1 MNPSLSSCVPPVL
14 RPSLYPTSSSSSV
27 SSLGPLT
34 SPSSNPHPSVYGILL
49 LYSILTQIPSPLSS
63 SQFYPLLN
71 TPPPVLPHMRALP
84 YYIDGDVRITH
95 ANAIMRHLARTRPL
109 RGDEKERI
117 RVDMI
122 ENQANDFRN
131 TFIRLCYLDFNMQKH
146 RYLEAL
152 PQTLKQFSQFLGSNP
167 WFAGDKI
174 TFVDFIMYELL
185 DQHLQLSDIC
195 LKDVK
200 NLQEFQKR
208 FESLEPIQRYMS
220 SPRFMR
226 SPINNKMAKF
236 GTQ

>member
-1 MNPSLSSCVPPVL
+1 MAPVL
-14 RPSLYPTSSSSSV
+14 GYWKIRGIAQSIRLMLEYTGTEFEDKYYECGP
-27 SSLGPLT
+27 GPLFDK
-34 SPSSNPHPSVYGILL
+34 SCWLDVKDDLDLEFAN
-49 LYSILTQIPSPLSS
+49 
-63 SQFYPLLN
+63 
-71 TPPPVLPHMRALP
+71 LP
-84 YYIDGDVRITH
+84 YYIDGDIRITQ
-95 ANAIMRHLARTRPL
+95 ANAIMRHIARKHDL
-109 RGDEKERI
+109 CGGDEKERI

-131 TFIRLCYLDFNMQKH
+131 TFIRLCYLDFNMQKN

-152 PQTLKQFSQFLGSNP
+152 PQTLKQFSHFLGNNP

-208 FESLEPIQRYMS
+208 FESLEPIQRYMA
-220 SPRFMR
+220 SPRFMK